1 MTLEKADPAGIVI
14 LGDIN
19 VDVLGRL
26 DSSVGSGGDYLLP
39 RFEMR
44 SGGVGANMAFTLA
57 RWGVPVRLLGA
68 VGRDWFGDLAL
79 GRLRQEGVDV
89 SLVQRLENTLTGL
102 VFIAVAPD
110 GQRTMFGSR
119 GANAEFRLPGEA
131 ERCLSGSAVV
141 HLMGYNYLSQT
152 VAEAAHTLLRAARKC
167 NIAVSMDL
175 GLGPCKAVPA
185 TLSQVARELD
195 RVFLSHEEATT
206 LTGEREGR
214 RAFHALE
221 SAGIRDIVLKLGA
234 QGCLFRDQ
242 GELRQAPAL
251 SVQAL
256 DTTGA
261 GDAFTAAFLRAH
273 INRWPK
279 EEAAV
284 LANATGGAAATIL
297 GAGECMPGPREVER
311 LLAGNRLPAAWEP
324 VRMRVLARLRQEAE
338 RAAVVRPEGGQNAI
352 ET

>member
-1 MTLEKADPAGIVI
+1 MTLEKADSAGVVV

-26 DSSVGSGGDYLLP
+26 NSSEGLGADYLLP
-39 RFEMR
+39 RFEMH
-44 SGGVGANMAFTLA
+44 SGGVGANTAFTLA

-79 GRLRQEGVDV
+79 GLLRREGVDV
-89 SLVQRLENTLTGL
+89 SLVQRRDHTLTGL
-102 VFIAVAPD
+102 VFVAVTPD

-119 GANAEFRLPGEA
+119 GANAEFHLPGEA
-131 ERCLSGSAVV
+131 GGYLEGSALV

-152 VAEAAHTLLRAARKC
+152 VAEAAHKLVRAARKG
-167 NIAVSMDL
+167 NTVVSIDL
-175 GLGPCKAVPA
+175 GLGPCQALPDK
-185 TLSQVARELD
+185 LLQMARD
-195 RVFLSHEEATT
+195 TDAVFLSREEAAA

-234 QGCLFRDQ
+234 QGCLFREH
-242 GELRQAPAL
+242 GELRHAPAL

-261 GDAFTAAFLRAH
+261 GDAFTATFLRAH
-273 INRWPK
+273 LNRWPK
-279 EEAAV
+279 EEAAM
-284 LANATGGAAATIL
+284 LANVAGAAAATTV
-297 GAGECMPGPREVER
+297 GAGECMPGPGEVER
-311 LLAGNRLPAAWEP
+311 LLASKRLTAAWEP
-324 VRMRVLARLRQEAE
+324 VRMRVLARLGQEAKG
-338 RAAVVRPEGGQNAI
+338 AAPVRSEGGQNGVK
-352 ET
+352 T